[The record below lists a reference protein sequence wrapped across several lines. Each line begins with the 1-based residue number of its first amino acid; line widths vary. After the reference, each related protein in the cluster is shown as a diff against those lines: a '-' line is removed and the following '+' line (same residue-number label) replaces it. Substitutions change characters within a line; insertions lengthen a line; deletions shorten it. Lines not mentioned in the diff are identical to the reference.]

1 MVRVRAPELPAAFTW
16 LNTDH
21 PLSLKALRGR
31 VVLLDFWTY
40 GCINCLHILPDLK
53 ALEQKYRDRLTLI
66 GVHSAKFDHEQN
78 ADSIRH
84 AIQRYEITHPVLV
97 DCNFEVWQQY
107 TIRAWPTVVVIDPQ
121 GYVVA
126 TLMGE
131 GQVQGLE
138 EWITRLIGD
147 QPSMTPPVALPE
159 PLLTPLAFPGKVL
172 ADAASNRL
180 VIADSGHHRLVI
192 TSLTGNNPQVIGTGT
207 AGFKDG
213 SFTEAEFAAP
223 QGIALDAA
231 NQLLYVA
238 DTHNHAI
245 RRLDL
250 QQQTVTTIAG
260 TGQQSRR
267 IQLHSGLALATAL
280 NSPWDI
286 ALVGPQ
292 ILIAMAGAHQIWRLD
307 LQTGSVGTYAG
318 TGAEACVD
326 GEVHQAVFAQP
337 SGITWVDQEAIVA
350 DSESSSIRA
359 MTLGSPAIV
368 RTLCGGGDLFSFG
381 DQDGQGE
388 AVRLQHCLGVAT
400 DGHRQVWIADTYNH
414 KIKRLDLDT
423 QICITILGDG
433 RAAHRDGQGIQAS
446 FSEPSGLSQASNQL
460 YIADTNNHAIRRVD
474 LETLTVSTLA
484 FPGLCAPN
492 LCLRVES
499 STPAPL

>member
-1 MVRVRAPELPAAFTW
+1 MVRVRAPELPTAFTW

-40 GCINCLHILPDLK
+40 GCINCLHLLPDLK
-53 ALEQKYRDRLTLI
+53 ALEQKYRDHLTLI
-66 GVHSAKFDHEQN
+66 GVHAAKFDHERN

-84 AIQRYEITHPVLV
+84 AIQRYEIAHPVLV

-138 EWITRLIGD
+138 EWITRLIGA
-147 QPSMTPPVALPE
+147 QPSMTPPVAVPE

-172 ADAASNRL
+172 ADAASNQL

-192 TSLTGNNPQVIGTGT
+192 TSLDGNNSQIIGTGT

-213 SFTEAEFAAP
+213 SFTEAQFAAP

-260 TGQQSRR
+260 TGQQSRQ
-267 IQLHSGLALATAL
+267 IQPHSGLALATAL

-286 ALVGPQ
+286 VLVGPQ

-307 LQTGSVGTYAG
+307 LQTGDVGTYAG
-318 TGAEACVD
+318 TGSEACVD
-326 GEVHQAVFAQP
+326 GEGHQAVFAQP
-337 SGITWVDQEAIVA
+337 SGITLIDQEVIIA

-359 MTLGSPAIV
+359 MTLDSPAIV
-368 RTLCGGGDLFSFG
+368 RTLCGSGDLFGFG
-381 DQDGQGE
+381 DRDGQGE
-388 AVRLQHCLGVAT
+388 AVRLQHCLGVT
-400 DGHRQVWIADTYNH
+400 TNGHRQVWIADTYNH

-423 QICITILGDG
+423 QICETILGNG
-433 RAAHRDGQGIQAS
+433 RAALQDGQGIQS
-446 FSEPSGLSQASNQL
+446 GFSEPSGLSQAGNQL

-474 LETLTVSTLA
+474 LETLTVSTLT

-492 LCLRVES
+492 LCLRVDS
-499 STPAPL
+499 STPAAL